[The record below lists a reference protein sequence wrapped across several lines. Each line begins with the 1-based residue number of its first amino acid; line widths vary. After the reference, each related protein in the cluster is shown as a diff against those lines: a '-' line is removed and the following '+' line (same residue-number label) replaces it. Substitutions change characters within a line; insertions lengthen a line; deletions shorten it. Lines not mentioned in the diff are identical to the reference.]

1 MVYSEWR
8 SLGSC
13 SIKCVKCD
21 WCFIF
26 CEFAMEKLYKISFDP
41 VVAKCCWVVMA
52 ARWVGGRYE
61 GHSDGML

>member
-1 MVYSEWR
+1 MI
-8 SLGSC
+8 GA
-13 SIKCVKCD
+13 
-21 WCFIF
+21 FIF

-41 VVAKCCWVVMA
+41 VVLAKCCWVVMA